1 MSLLKPKF
9 RPRRLRT
16 RLLVPIVTLLFFGS
30 IGLNEI
36 EKRVEQKQ
44 IEVSLEQE
52 GIHVL
57 TQIEQRLQ
65 EKQRAKESLVRL
77 LAERE
82 DVVALVKVGA
92 SDRWQEI
99 LKPWRG
105 KLNIDSIAI
114 ESIKNSHLLELGEP
128 QQDLQAPLKVA
139 ARLGAIQSR
148 IAIDR
153 QSLVLL
159 ASAPIR
165 SDGKVIGTIIIG
177 NSLNGN
183 EIQPRQVE
191 NDVEL
196 ALYHQSKLSTT
207 TVEQADLLGFLL
219 QSTLTFTKSFG
230 NAMEEFDKGLS
241 SEEDWN
247 GRSPPVTEVRVA
259 SEVHTPRGGVSLTQ
273 LEQLN
278 RSLEKY
284 HFYATARAIDK
295 ENLLVVLIPSHQIFA
310 AVDRRKLVELIATL
324 VWMITIA
331 IVGWLL
337 SCQVAQPLENMV
349 SVTKEIVSG
358 NYQKQV
364 ASSDIKELND
374 LARAINYLA
383 KQLETK
389 FADLTYQAFHDPLTN
404 LPNRAFFEKRLQQA
418 WDRARRH
425 QSKIGVLFIDLDGFK
440 QVNDNLGHEI
450 GDRLLIEV
458 GCRLQACLRSSD
470 TLARLGGD
478 EFTILLEDVGDVSY
492 ATNISRRINQQLK
505 LKFNFDGHYVSISAS
520 IGIACSVPK
529 GTHPGDFLRKADL
542 AMYEVKKNG
551 KANYHVFDL
560 NIKNRT
566 RFKSTLE
573 SELNRAIE
581 REEFQIYYQPVM
593 QLATDRIAE
602 VEALVRWQHPDR
614 GLIFPA
620 EFLSVAEQTGLIL
633 PLGQWIL
640 EKACQ
645 QLQNWHSQ
653 YNNYLPLVINVNLS
667 KKQLQQ
673 PQFEQEIALILQKTG
688 IDPNC
693 LKLEIAESTIFACK
707 KDSNLTRL
715 QNLKDL
721 GVRLALDDYG
731 KGLSAPNSLQL
742 FPIDT
747 LKIDRILIEKL
758 GNNIKDT
765 AIVNGIIAFAKAI
778 NLSITAEGIETVQQ
792 LNHLQALGCDCAQGY
807 YFTKPLTSEAMSLL
821 LNKTSS
827 PNSQKLNLK
836 CY

>member
-1 MSLLKPKF
+1 
-9 RPRRLRT
+9 
-16 RLLVPIVTLLFFGS
+16 
-30 IGLNEI
+30 
-36 EKRVEQKQ
+36 
-44 IEVSLEQE
+44 
-52 GIHVL
+52 
-57 TQIEQRLQ
+57 
-65 EKQRAKESLVRL
+65 
-77 LAERE
+77 
-82 DVVALVKVGA
+82 
-92 SDRWQEI
+92 
-99 LKPWRG
+99 
-105 KLNIDSIAI
+105 
-114 ESIKNSHLLELGEP
+114 
-128 QQDLQAPLKVA
+128 
-139 ARLGAIQSR
+139 

-165 SDGKVIGTIIIG
+165 SNGKVIGTIVIG

-183 EIQPRQVE
+183 EIQPRQIE

-207 TVEQADLLGFLL
+207 TVEQSDLLGFLL
-219 QSTLTFTKSFG
+219 QSTLTF
-230 NAMEEFDKGLS
+230 N
-241 SEEDWN
+241 
-247 GRSPPVTEVRVA
+247 
-259 SEVHTPRGGVSLTQ
+259 Q

-310 AVDRRKLVELIATL
+310 AADRRELFESIITL
-324 VWMITIA
+324 VWMITIT
-331 IVGWLL
+331 IVSWLL
-337 SCQVAQPLENMV
+337 SQKVAKPLENMV
-349 SVTKEIVSG
+349 SVTTEIFSG

-389 FADLTYQAFHDPLTN
+389 FAELTYRAFHDPLTN

-440 QVNDNLGHEI
+440 QVNDDLGHEI

-478 EFTILLEDVGDVSY
+478 EFTILLEDVSDVSY
-492 ATNISRRINQQLK
+492 ATNISRRIDRQLK
-505 LKFNFDGHYVSISAS
+505 RKFNFDGHYVSISAS
-520 IGIACSVPK
+520 IGIACSIPK
-529 GTHPGDFLRKADL
+529 GSNPEDFLRKADL

-560 NIKNRT
+560 NIKERN
-566 RFKSTLE
+566 FPKSTLE
-573 SELNRAIE
+573 KELKRAIE
-581 REEFQIYYQPVM
+581 RKEFQIYYQPVM
-593 QLATDRIAE
+593 QLATERITE

-620 EFLSVAEQTGLIL
+620 EFLPIAEQTGLIL
-633 PLGQWIL
+633 PLGLWIL
-640 EKACQ
+640 EQACQ
-645 QLQNWHSQ
+645 QVQNWHLQ
-653 YNNYLPLVINVNLS
+653 YNSYLPLVIDVNLS
-667 KKQLQQ
+667 NKQLQQ

-688 IDPNC
+688 IAPHC
-693 LKLEIAESTIFACK
+693 LKLEIAESTIFAGK
-707 KDSNLTRL
+707 KESNLTKL

-721 GVRLALDDYG
+721 GVRLALDNYG

-778 NLSITAEGIETVQQ
+778 DLSITAEGIETVQQ
-792 LNHLQALGCDCAQGY
+792 LTHLQALGCDCAQGY
-807 YFTKPLTSEAMSLL
+807 YFAKPLTSEAMSLL
-821 LNKTSS
+821 LKKTSS

-836 CY
+836 CF

>member
-1 MSLLKPKF
+1 MWLKPKF

-30 IGLNEI
+30 IGLKEV

-52 GIHVL
+52 GTHVL
-57 TQIEQRLQ
+57 IQIEQRLQ
-65 EKQRAKESLVRL
+65 EKQKAKESLVRL

-92 SDRWQEI
+92 SDRLQEI

-105 KLNIDSIAI
+105 KLNLDSIAI
-114 ESIKNSHLLELGEP
+114 ESPKNSHLLQLGESR
-128 QQDLQAPLKVA
+128 QDLEAPLIAA
-139 ARLGAIQSR
+139 ARSGGIQSR

-165 SDGKVIGTIIIG
+165 SDGKVIGEIVIG

-183 EIQPRQVE
+183 QIQPRQIE

-196 ALYHQSKLSTT
+196 ALYHHNKLSTT

-219 QSTLTFTKSFG
+219 QSTLTF
-230 NAMEEFDKGLS
+230 D
-241 SEEDWN
+241 
-247 GRSPPVTEVRVA
+247 RV
-259 SEVHTPRGGVSLTQ
+259 
-273 LEQLN
+273 EQLN
-278 RSLEKY
+278 RSLKKY
-284 HFYATARAIDK
+284 HFYARATAIDR
-295 ENLLVVLIPSHQIFA
+295 ENLLVVLIPSHQLFA
-310 AVDRRKLVELIATL
+310 AVDRRELVESIVTL
-324 VWMITIA
+324 VWIVTIA

-337 SCQVAQPLENMV
+337 SQKVARPLEDMV
-349 SVTKEIVSG
+349 SVTKEIVLG

-364 ASSDIKELND
+364 ASSNIKELND
-374 LARAINYLA
+374 LARTINYLA
-383 KQLETK
+383 KQLEAK
-389 FADLTYQAFHDPLTN
+389 FADLTYRAFYDSLTN

-425 QSKIGVLFIDLDGFK
+425 QNKMGVLFIDLDGFK

-478 EFTILLEDVGDVSY
+478 EFIILLEDVSDVSY

-505 LKFNFDGHYVSISAS
+505 RKFDFDGHEVSISAS
-520 IGIACSVPK
+520 IGVACSVPK
-529 GTHPGDFLRKADL
+529 GTHPHDFLRKADL

-551 KANYHVFDL
+551 KANYQVFDL
-560 NIKNRT
+560 NIKNRN
-566 RFKSTLE
+566 FPKSTLE
-573 SELNRAIE
+573 SQLNRAIE

-593 QLATDRIAE
+593 QLATDRITE

-653 YNNYLPLVINVNLS
+653 YNNYLPLIIDVNLS

-673 PQFEQEIALILQKTG
+673 PQFEREIAIILQKTG

-693 LKLEIAESTIFACK
+693 LKLEIAESTIFDNK
-707 KDSNLTRL
+707 KNSNLTRL

-721 GVRLALDDYG
+721 GVRLALDNYG

-747 LKIDRILIEKL
+747 LKIDRVLIEKL
-758 GNNIKDT
+758 GNNIKGT

-778 NLSITAEGIETVQQ
+778 DLSITAEGIETVQQ
-792 LNHLQALGCDCAQGY
+792 LNHLQTLGCDCAQGY
-807 YFTKPLTSEAMSLL
+807 YFAKPLTSEAMSLL
-821 LNKTSS
+821 LNKTSLA
-827 PNSQKLNLK
+827 NSQKLNLK
-836 CY
+836 CS